1 MGIIASIIASQ
12 KKVKI
17 FAAFAFFTFFT
28 LLLLYSRA
36 AENDDVHLSADL
48 SVVEKE
54 LYPGDEI
61 LMGAEVILVRLENK
75 SQKVDIALE
84 YSLKNSQ
91 GIVLNRITETKG
103 DLLRV
108 ADVQR
113 MSVPTTAM
121 PGVYSVSLT
130 ARYKDIETTVE
141 ENIVVLVPSP
151 KRNGIFWTLGI
162 SVLGIALLAF
172 WLWREHQ
179 RSKRLERQLI
189 KVLSSSARVRNRK

>member
-1 MGIIASIIASQ
+1 MYWSVVSVRALTT
-12 KKVKI
+12 
-17 FAAFAFFTFFT
+17 FALFFLS
-28 LLLLYSRA
+28 LLLSSSV
-36 AENDDVHLSADL
+36 AENSEIHLSARL
-48 SVVEKE
+48 SVIEKE
-54 LYPGDEI
+54 VYPGDEI
-61 LMGAEVILVRLENK
+61 LMEVEVILVRLENK
-75 SQKVDIALE
+75 SQKVDITLE
-84 YSLKNSQ
+84 YSLKDSQ

-108 ADVQR
+108 TDVQR
-113 MSVPTTAM
+113 MSIPTTAM

-130 ARYKDIETTVE
+130 AKYKDVETTVG
-141 ENIVVLVPSP
+141 ENIVVLVPPP
-151 KRNGIFWTLGI
+151 KQNRIFWTLGI